1 MVQHFSHSA
10 VLRVWCVCAKRVYI
24 SVRVCASVVV
34 MQVIQTLRA
43 SVCVC
48 PASLHL
54 FIGQKVRLSRRHRV
68 CLCVFVSSLYD
79 SVSHFSNSV
88 ISPLGTKLIKLKF
101 LSVCVYVCVPRKEE
115 RKKREEEMFCR
126 FLSLLFVSNMKWQIC
141 VMCVCLCASMR
152 VCTHLCWLGSSSPL
166 LFNHV
171 VHLFSFS
178 PPPSPSMSFYHHHF
192 QPGGRTLKK
201 RSQLEVVVRARSE

>member
-10 VLRVWCVCAKRVYI
+10 VRVWCVCAKRVYI

-48 PASLHL
+48 VCPASLHL

-68 CLCVFVSSLYD
+68 CLCVFASSLYD

-101 LSVCVYVCVPRKEE
+101 LSVCVCVYRG
-115 RKKREEEMFCR
+115 RRRGRRGKRRCFVVS
-126 FLSLLFVSNMKWQIC
+126 SLFSLYLTWNDRFVSC
-141 VMCVCLCASMR
+141 VFACVCLC
-152 VCTHLCWLGSSSPL
+152 VCVHTCADSVHHHLSSL
-166 LFNHV
+166 IMLCTC
-171 VHLFSFS
+171 
-178 PPPSPSMSFYHHHF
+178 SPSHPLPPCPSI
-192 QPGGRTLKK
+192 TNI
-201 RSQLEVVVRARSE
+201 SSLEEGP